1 MKLLKQIVLILII
14 LIAVGCLASLAFL
27 SEAQRMIVLVGGGFA
42 ILNLVFILFFIS
54 KNSTRLEPRREQRP
68 RNSSSD

>member
-14 LIAVGCLASLAFL
+14 LVAVGSLVSLAFL
-27 SEAQRMIVLVGGGFA
+27 SEARRMIVLVGGGFA

-54 KNSTRLEPRREQRP
+54 KNSKRPEPRR
-68 RNSSSD
+68 

>member
-1 MKLLKQIVLILII
+1 MKLLKQIVLILIV
-14 LIAVGCLASLAFL
+14 LVLVGSLGSLAFL

-54 KNSTRLEPRREQRP
+54 KNSKRPEPRR
-68 RNSSSD
+68 

>member
-14 LIAVGCLASLAFL
+14 LVAVGCLVSLAFL

-42 ILNLVFILFFIS
+42 ILNLVFIL
-54 KNSTRLEPRREQRP
+54 EQRLISTAHSYEP
-68 RNSSSD
+68 IL

>member
-14 LIAVGCLASLAFL
+14 LIAVGCLVSLAFL

-42 ILNLVFILFFIS
+42 ILNLFFILFFIS
-54 KNSTRLEPRREQRP
+54 KNSKRPEPRR
-68 RNSSSD
+68 